1 MRFWRDKSGIRKI
14 STFFSDQFAYSINR
28 KNTDKNLTANINP
41 FYTDLDNPGL
51 TTLSTSIRNNLS
63 FNKSGKLFG
72 VDYIFLNNRN
82 RMLLANGFD
91 TRSTISHGT
100 RIRLSPGNL
109 FSFINQTDIG
119 RKKFDSEFFSSRDFD
134 IEFVTN
140 DLSVQY
146 QPGVSFRINLKYIFS
161 DEINNLGQEQS
172 KNHDISCETR
182 YNVLNKGTLMTKLSY
197 IRIRFDQDPYTPVA
211 YEMLKG
217 LLPGNNGL
225 WEATFQRT
233 LTGGLEMSI
242 NYTGRVSENQK
253 VIHYGGVQVRW
264 NF

>member
-1 MRFWRDKSGIRKI
+1 MLEINDTSLSNARADQSLIGRLEHSLSLFKGGFASSIFYEIGSGLEAKKEFTYLEVSPGQGVYTWTDYNGNNVKELDEFEIASFQDQAKYIRVFTPTEALLNVYTNQFNLSCQLQPMRFWRDKSGIRKI

-109 FSFINQTDIG
+109 FSFINQT
-119 RKKFDSEFFSSRDFD
+119 R
-134 IEFVTN
+134 
-140 DLSVQY
+140 
-146 QPGVSFRINLKYIFS
+146 SF
-161 DEINNLGQEQS
+161 
-172 KNHDISCETR
+172 
-182 YNVLNKGTLMTKLSY
+182 
-197 IRIRFDQDPYTPVA
+197 
-211 YEMLKG
+211 
-217 LLPGNNGL
+217 
-225 WEATFQRT
+225 
-233 LTGGLEMSI
+233 
-242 NYTGRVSENQK
+242 
-253 VIHYGGVQVRW
+253 
-264 NF
+264 